1 MAKQIIAVGGGKGGV
16 GKSII
21 AANLAV
27 AIAQSGVRTTLVDA
41 DLGGANLHTLFGIDR
56 PKGLLEHFLSGRF
69 EVLEEILM
77 SCSQEG
83 LSLVC
88 GGMPVLGTANPKFSQ
103 KAKLI
108 RHIRQL
114 PSEVV
119 VLDIGAGVG
128 FNALDLFNAA
138 EYKLVAFVPQLT
150 SLHNG
155 YGFLKAAIHRMME
168 RLISESVRDCLQSSN
183 PEVGQESLRQVIS
196 RIAAKDTVEA
206 DKARVILDGQ
216 QVFLVGNMVKSDRDK
231 HVVSALK
238 QMIRDHLIVESE
250 VLGILKFG
258 DKIERSVN
266 ERRPFMLSAGIES
279 NAEVF
284 RFMAE
289 RLRSLHR
296 SAQGGRISKTVI
308 AAEGADIRPARPSQ
322 YDRKEP
328 RYPTAHIHAE
338 LKNGSGDVFSGRL
351 LNIAHGG
358 VLTTFDSRL
367 PMPAEGVMVIGP
379 SPSGITVEAKV
390 VERHRNRRDQRVGF
404 AFTGTD
410 SKTQERIADL
420 VAEAAAQVAVS
431 RLPTDEI

>member
-21 AANLAV
+21 AANLAI

-41 DLGGANLHTLFGIDR
+41 DLGGANLHTMFGIDR
-56 PKGLLEHFLSGRF
+56 PKGLLEHFISGKI
-69 EVLEEILM
+69 EKLDEILIP
-77 SCSQEG
+77 SPQER
-83 LSLVC
+83 LCLVC
-88 GGMPVLGTANPKFSQ
+88 GGMPVLGTANPKFTQ
-103 KAKLI
+103 KARLI
-108 RHIRQL
+108 RHIKQI

-138 EYKLVAFVPQLT
+138 EYKLIAFVPQLT

-155 YGFLKAAIHRMME
+155 YGFLKSAVHRLLE
-168 RLISESVRDCLQSSN
+168 RLISESVRDCLQSST
-183 PEVGQESLRQVIS
+183 PESGQESLRQVIA
-196 RIAAKDTVEA
+196 RIAAEDTGEA
-206 DKARVILDGQ
+206 DKARVILNEQ
-216 QVFLVGNMVKSDRDK
+216 RVFLVGNMVKSDRDK

-238 QMIRDHLIVESE
+238 HMIKDHLIIDSE

-266 ERRPFMLSAGIES
+266 ERRPFMMSAGIES

-289 RLRSLHR
+289 RLLSMHR
-296 SAQGGRISKTVI
+296 SAEGRRISKTVI
-308 AAEGADIRPARPSQ
+308 VAEDSSPRPVRPSQ
-322 YDRKEP
+322 FDRKEP
-328 RYPTAHIHAE
+328 RYPTSRIHAE
-338 LKNGSGDVFSGRL
+338 LKGLNGDVYTGHL

-358 VLTTFDSRL
+358 ALMVFADRL
-367 PMPAEGVMVIGP
+367 PMPAEGILVIGP
-379 SPSGITVEAKV
+379 SPSGIIVEARV
-390 VERHRNRRDQRVGF
+390 QERHRNRKDQRVGF
-404 AFTGTD
+404 AFSSTVD

-431 RLPTDEI
+431 RVSEL